1 MKSDLLRRIGA
12 LALSL
17 ALVASLSVTALAA
30 DPPETDPPADTGT
43 IDLDPTT
50 MTLEVGKSGNI
61 TASIAGVSEEIK
73 YTWKSSAEAVATVE
87 AGTVTAVKAGTAT
100 ITAEATVGDKKYSGT
115 CTVTV
120 TEPTPVERPTDIFL
134 SRDELQITSKTQ
146 QPIRLTVDVDPENA
160 VPEKIEWEIIGDEN
174 WEDKQKAVLTMEP
187 FDEKGTQ
194 ITLFPKNPG
203 EVTLKA
209 TLIEDGK
216 KTEITKECKVI
227 VSGFVLSSEEVT
239 VIQGRTHTLSI
250 ERNYGDVSSDRV
262 QRPEWISDDASVVT
276 VTGGMLTGMS
286 PGTATVTCTK
296 GDYQAKCKVT
306 VKEDTS
312 AMITVLNHVSAGNPI
327 KLKDAN
333 TKVTFIN
340 VEENKDEEYRESF
353 INALHRISREK
364 TKSEENPDG
373 FGLKYITNLSVATKQ
388 GIVHHGYISEAD
400 TGSGVGMTEKFYVSS
415 GNGQV
420 DMSELYYVPRS
431 TFGGVAEIHYTGV
444 ATNNQNFSGIIRVDV
459 EGMKDVTYTTGKDK
473 PIQFQGNDFNTVC
486 RAHTGRDLSYVTFTL
501 PSESRG
507 TLYYNYTGQTQYAEK
522 VRANTQYRRTANPN
536 LESVSFVPASGYTG
550 TVSID
555 YRGVDTAGA
564 AFSGVITITVNNL
577 DENQG
582 DDVYYKTAKDTPVD
596 FRAAD
601 FNSAIS
607 GTLNYIRFN
616 SLPTSSQGS
625 LRLNYRSS
633 SSSGTAVDTGA
644 RYYRTG
650 SHSSPD
656 GEISDITFVPNS
668 TFTGRVT
675 LRYTGYNTS
684 GRYEEGTVSIDV
696 GVDGAT
702 GSKTI
707 QYKVNSGK
715 AVSFNADDFNEA
727 SIAATRKSLNY
738 IRFDD
743 LPSSSRGTLY
753 YNYNSST
760 NRGTTV
766 RTNTSYYRNSGNRI
780 GNLSFVSNSS
790 YNGSVSIGYTG
801 WNTDGEKFTGTVNIT
816 VGTPTPNVVN
826 YSGTD
831 SSAIRLYSSD
841 VRSACNAVL
850 SKELSYI
857 QFTSL
862 PSTSVGHLYIGYSGL
877 NTGSQVSTGTRY
889 YVSGNPTID
898 QLSFVPRGGFQ
909 GTAVLS
915 YEGYGTDGERV
926 QGEIRINVTA
936 GYSSTN
942 FTDMGRYTWANSAV
956 NFLAQNGVVNG
967 TSPNTFSPGQNVRRC
982 DFVVMICRAFHFTA
996 VNDSAGFY
1004 DVPNGTYYTSA
1015 VAAARELSII
1025 NGTGGNYFNPN
1036 GALSRQDA
1044 MVMVRNAL
1052 RAANW
1057 SVGSSSTENL
1067 SMFPDGGRV
1076 SEYARDAVSTLVRLG
1091 AVNGDSNGYLRPQ
1104 STINRAEVAMILHYV
1119 MTM

>member
-1 MKSDLLRRIGA
+1 MKENFLRRLGA
-12 LALSL
+12 LTLSL
-17 ALVASLSVTALAA
+17 ALVLSLTAVPAA
-30 DPPETDPPADTGT
+30 AAPDDPTNPDPGTPPTETVPVESIT
-43 IDLDPTT
+43 LDPTSVSRVYET
-50 MTLEVGKSGNI
+50 KEVTQTATVLPENATDKTVTWTSGDPTIATVNEKGVVHALKEGKVTI
-61 TASIAGVSEEIK
+61 TATAGDKTATCEVN
-73 YTWKSSAEAVATVE
+73 VAKMIPPTDIYFVPE
-87 AGTVTAVKAGTAT
+87 NLLLKGNDALEGKKHALQLHTNPATAT
-100 ITAEATVGDKKYSGT
+100 IEESDVELLLVEDNAEDVIKIEMEPNTNGRSAIMTVQGPGEATVRALVDNK
-115 CTVTV
+115 
-120 TEPTPVERPTDIFL
+120 RLDTD
-134 SRDELQITSKTQ
+134 
-146 QPIRLTVDVDPENA
+146 
-160 VPEKIEWEIIGDEN
+160 
-174 WEDKQKAVLTMEP
+174 
-187 FDEKGTQ
+187 
-194 ITLFPKNPG
+194 
-203 EVTLKA
+203 
-209 TLIEDGK
+209 
-216 KTEITKECKVI
+216 CKVV
-227 VSGFVLSSEEVT
+227 VSGVKLDEDEVKL
-239 VIQGRTHTLSI
+239 VQGRALNLSV
-250 ERNYGDVSSDRV
+250 RSYGQATESKV
-262 QRPEWISDDASVVT
+262 EWMSDDQSVVT
-276 VTGGMLTGMS
+276 INSGGRISGKTVGKA
-286 PGTATVTCTK
+286 TITVTRGTYT
-296 GDYQAKCKVT
+296 DKCVVKV
-306 VKEDTS
+306 VEDTS
-312 AMITVLNHVSAGNPI
+312 ALIETS
-327 KLKDAN
+327 
-333 TKVTFIN
+333 
-340 VEENKDEEYRESF
+340 R
-353 INALHRISREK
+353 INAGEYLKLNDYKSKLNSISNEK
-364 TKSEENPDG
+364 LETELGKKDG
-373 FGLKYITNLSVATKQ
+373 PNLSYITNLNVPTNQ
-388 GIVHHGYISEAD
+388 GIVHLGYISEGD
-400 TGSGVGMTEKFYVSS
+400 TGAGVGMTEKFYLNPTS
-415 GNGQV
+415 GQTGMTN
-420 DMSELYYVPRS
+420 LFFVPKT
-431 TFGGVAEIHYTGV
+431 TFGGNAEVTYTGV
-444 ATNNQNFSGIIRVDV
+444 ATDGQMFTGKFRVPV
-459 EGMKDVTYTTGKDK
+459 NAMEDVTYTTGKDT
-473 PIQFQGNDFNTVC
+473 PVQFQANDFNTVC

-536 LESVSFVPASGYTG
+536 LESVTFVPASGYTG
-550 TVSID
+550 SVSID

-564 AFSGVITITVNNL
+564 AFSGVISITVNNL

-596 FRAAD
+596 FRTSD
-601 FNSAIS
+601 FNNAIS

-616 SLPTSSQGS
+616 SLPTSSEGS

-633 SSSGTAVDTGA
+633 SSTGTAVGTDG

-656 GEISDITFVPNS
+656 GEIADITFVPNS
-668 TFTGRVT
+668 SFTGRVT

-696 GVDGAT
+696 GVDGST

-727 SIAATRKSLNY
+727 SIAATKKSLNY
-738 IRFDD
+738 IRFDE

-780 GNLSFVSNSS
+780 GNLSFVSNSG
-790 YNGSVSIGYTG
+790 YNGSVSIDYTG
-801 WNTDGEKFTGTVNIT
+801 YNTDGEKFTGTVEIT
-816 VGTPTPNVVN
+816 VGTPTPNVVT

-831 SSAIRLYSSD
+831 SSTIRLYSSD

-862 PSTSVGHLYIGYSGL
+862 PSTSVGHLYIGYTGL

-909 GTAVLS
+909 GTAVLV

-936 GYSSTN
+936 GYSSTT

>member
-1 MKSDLLRRIGA
+1 MKENFLRRLGA
-12 LALSL
+12 LTLSL
-17 ALVASLSVTALAA
+17 ALVLSLTTAPAVA
-30 DPPETDPPADTGT
+30 TEGEDSGGTPPPAGESIPATSIKLDQEKISKLYTG
-43 IDLDPTT
+43 
-50 MTLEVGKSGNI
+50 K
-61 TASIAGVSEEIK
+61 TAAL
-73 YTWKSSAEAVATVE
+73 VATVE
-87 AGTVTAVKAGTAT
+87 PENSTDSVEWNSDASDIATVDDKGVVTGIKAGKAT
-100 ITAEATVGDKKYSGT
+100 ITAKAGSQTAT
-115 CTVTV
+115 CEVTV
-120 TEPTPVERPTDIFL
+120 EDAIHATSINFVTENLVLKGRDAEEGKQHALRLITNPTSATIEDSDVSVVIVEDGGEDVIEVEKEPDTNGRSML
-134 SRDELQITSKTQ
+134 
-146 QPIRLTVDVDPENA
+146 LTV
-160 VPEKIEWEIIGDEN
+160 
-174 WEDKQKAVLTMEP
+174 
-187 FDEKGTQ
+187 KG
-194 ITLFPKNPG
+194 PG
-203 EVTLKA
+203 EVTVRALVNNN
-209 TLIEDGK
+209 TLNAD
-216 KTEITKECKVI
+216 CKVI
-227 VSGFVLSSEEVT
+227 VSGVKLEEEEIEL
-239 VIQGRTHTLSI
+239 IQGRAQNLSVRSFG
-250 ERNYGDVSSDRV
+250 EATESKV
-262 QRPEWISDDASVVT
+262 EWMSDDQSVVT
-276 VTGGMLTGMS
+276 INSGGRISGKTVGKA
-286 PGTATVTCTK
+286 TITVTRGSYT
-296 GDYQAKCKVT
+296 DKCVVT
-306 VKEDTS
+306 VVEDTS
-312 AMITVLNHVSAGNPI
+312 ALV
-327 KLKDAN
+327 
-333 TKVTFIN
+333 VTS
-340 VEENKDEEYRESF
+340 R
-353 INALHRISREK
+353 INAGEYLKLNDYKSKLNTICNEK
-364 TKSEENPDG
+364 LETELGKKDGPD
-373 FGLKYITNLSVATKQ
+373 LSYITNLSVPTKQ
-388 GIVHHGYISEAD
+388 GIVHLGYISEGD
-400 TGSGVGMTEKFYVSS
+400 TGAGVGMTEKFYVSPQS
-415 GNGQV
+415 GQTGMTN
-420 DMSELYYVPRS
+420 LFFVPKS
-431 TFGGVAEIHYTGV
+431 TFGGDAEISYTGV
-444 ATNNQNFSGIIRVDV
+444 ATDGQMFSGKFRVPV
-459 EGMKDVTYTTGKDK
+459 NAMKDVTYTTGKDK

-522 VRANTQYRRTANPN
+522 VRSNTQYRRTANPN

-633 SSSGTAVDTGA
+633 SSNGTAVDTGA

-801 WNTDGEKFTGTVNIT
+801 WNTEGEKFTGTVNIT

>member
-12 LALSL
+12 LALTL
-17 ALVASLSVTALAA
+17 ALLMSLSVTALAV
-30 DPPETDPPADTGT
+30 DPPTDEKT
-43 IDLDPTT
+43 ITLDPAT
-50 MTLEVGKSGNI
+50 MTLEVGEKRTI
-61 TASIAGVSEEIK
+61 TASIEGVTDTLTF
-73 YTWKSSAEAVATVE
+73 TWSSDDSAIATV
-87 AGTVTAVKAGTAT
+87 AADGTVTAVAVGDAEITAT
-100 ITAEATVGDKKYSGT
+100 ATVGSETYTGT
-115 CTVTV
+115 CEVTV
-120 TEPTPVERPTDIFL
+120 KEAAPEVPIKDIFL

-216 KTEITKECKVI
+216 KTKITKECKVI

-633 SSSGTAVDTGA
+633 SSNGTAVDTGA

-727 SIAATRKSLNY
+727 SFAAARQ
-738 IRFDD
+738 IHHQR
-743 LPSSSRGTLY
+743 
-753 YNYNSST
+753 
-760 NRGTTV
+760 V
-766 RTNTSYYRNSGNRI
+766 RQQIGI

-801 WNTDGEKFTGTVNIT
+801 WNTEGEKFTGTVNIT